1 LTSKAES
8 VSDAADE
15 RPIRAKDLKSA
26 AGMSY
31 RQLNEWE
38 AKGALPSQRE
48 TADWRRYTL
57 TEAFVITIAKAVRD
71 AFGTPLDLLSW
82 LTRSLLD
89 LPNDPLRWAVAKM
102 RDHHMSL
109 FLRTDLKSYVWLGT
123 DIDLGDEF
131 EAGAG
136 RSEDVEPTILLQ
148 LNPIVNRFLRLTKTP
163 DPLPITHEFY
173 AEIEETRRMEVAQ
186 TLEEIH
192 VLSLLRLKDVKS
204 IKVTKKN
211 DEIEMAELEYQIR
224 AKDHRATSQTV
235 KRMLDELPWG
245 EVSATKAD
253 DGLTNIRKKVQVRLL
268 KNVDD
273 KGRRLKIVF
282 VSKK

>member
-1 LTSKAES
+1 LTSKADDI
-8 VSDAADE
+8 SDAADE

-38 AKGALPSQRE
+38 AKGALPSQRD
-48 TADWRRYTL
+48 TAAWRRYTV
-57 TEAFVITIAKAVRD
+57 TDAFVIAITKTVRD
-71 AFGTPLDLLSW
+71 AFGTSLDSLSW
-82 LTRSLLD
+82 LTRSLRD

-136 RSEDVEPTILLQ
+136 RSEDIAPTILLQ
-148 LNPIVNRFLRLTKTP
+148 LNPIVNRVLRLTTTP
-163 DPLPITHEFY
+163 DPLPITDEFY
-173 AEIEETRRMEVAQ
+173 AEIEATRRMEVAQ

-192 VLSLLRLKDVKS
+192 VLFLLRLKDVKS
-204 IKVTKKN
+204 IKVIKKR
-211 DEIEMAELEYQIR
+211 DEIEAAEVEYQIQ
-224 AKDHRATSQTV
+224 AQDQGATSQTV
-235 KRMLDELPWG
+235 KQMLDELPWG
-245 EVSATKAD
+245 EVSAKKAD
-253 DGLTNIRKKVQVRLL
+253 NGLTNITKKVQVRLL
-268 KNVDD
+268 KNVN
-273 KGRRLKIVF
+273 KEGRRVRIIFLSDK
-282 VSKK
+282 